1 MAAPELLYNF
11 PSNGDENVP
20 VGEAIVLAFSNLVD
34 PERLKAS
41 VILVGKVRD
50 RVVGAAIS
58 TIAVPVL
65 GDKKYFMK
73 SPGFSGTVP
82 LKFQFEMY
90 DVEDATRTPLTA
102 EVPDRAAEDIARLGS
117 LVTITP
123 EGGALAPEMVY
134 TLYINGDTET
144 TGLVGVSA
152 KTTYDIVADPS
163 NSGTTGTLHIAGTWN
178 GSGSDTLHVRMTSDG
193 NPGTATYKWW
203 YASRGIG
210 TAKSGNMT
218 ARRYR
223 NLVDGVQIRFGGTSF
238 VENDEYTFFV
248 HEKERMVGSL
258 SVGFT
263 TNDGSWTAAP
273 SEPSVPASTVPESIL
288 ETEATYLEV
297 LEMDPE
303 HTSYNV
309 RNGLRIIKIYF
320 SEDLD
325 PDTVTEDTVKLWK
338 THVDGHY
345 QNTYEPK
352 RLRYEY
358 EVDGNMLILKF

>member
-1 MAAPELLYNF
+1 MAVPELLYNF
-11 PSNGDENVP
+11 PSDGDSNVP

-34 PERLKAS
+34 PERLKSS

-58 TIAVPVL
+58 TLTAPVL
-65 GDKKYFMK
+65 GDGKYFMK

-82 LKFQFEMY
+82 LKFTFQMY
-90 DVEDATRTPLTA
+90 DTEDATRTPVDTS
-102 EVPDRAAEDIARLGS
+102 VVDRAGEDIARLGS
-117 LVTITP
+117 LVSIVP

-134 TLYINGDTET
+134 TLYINGDTES

-152 KTTYDIVADPS
+152 RTLYDVVPNPS
-163 NSGTTGTLHIAGTWN
+163 NASTDGRVHVAGTWS
-178 GSGSDTLHVRMTSDG
+178 GTGSDTLHIKMTTDG

-203 YASRGIG
+203 YESRGVG
-210 TAKSGNMT
+210 TARTGNMT

-223 NLVDGVQIRFGGTSF
+223 NLVDGIQVRFGGSSF
-238 VENDEYTFFV
+238 VEDDEYTFFV
-248 HEKERMVGSL
+248 HEKERMAGSF
-258 SVGFT
+258 SIGFT
-263 TNDGSWTAAP
+263 TNDGSWTTAP
-273 SEPSVPASTVPESIL
+273 TEPSVPASTVPETIL

-320 SEDLD
+320 SEDID
-325 PDTVTEDTVKLWK
+325 PETITEETVKLWK
-338 THVDGHY
+338 AHVDGHY

-352 RLRYEY
+352 QLRYEY